1 MRPFPMRRFKVV
13 GFRTDMAEDKNMG
26 NAEEQQAE
34 GSGPS
39 KMRDVVKKAASAGF
53 LMPSVLV
60 GAVVALVVAQYQP
73 LVFDASA
80 YPVAEQASASEMK
93 PVAVTSERQSD
104 QPTTGV
110 SYDASDYGVDAK
122 NLKDGTY
129 TGSGQGYK
137 STITVEV
144 TISGGKI
151 TAIDV
156 VSQDDDEPYFS
167 NAKTLISQV
176 IAKQSTSVDTVSGAT
191 YSSKGILVAIKN
203 ALDKAAGGTGTETNA
218 GGQAAISS
226 ESAKQH
232 TALNPTEAPS
242 DGYVDGVY
250 TGSGEGYKSTITVA
264 VTISGGKIS
273 QIDVVSQ
280 DDDAEY
286 FSRAQGLIAQVLA
299 KQSTAVDVVS
309 GATFSS
315 EGILSAVEDALSK
328 AVRNKDAASGGD
340 GDGGSDDASD
350 GGNGNGGD
358 SGSDDNGNNGG
369 NSTDDDADT
378 GYLDGEY
385 PVFVKC
391 VNEEDEEEFEPYYL
405 AMTVTVKGGRA
416 TAISNLHGT
425 ETGAAGDPVLGAY
438 DTANDLYL
446 NWAANGRA
454 IKGVQHAGVVSQLID
469 QHKDPSNIDV
479 VSRATY
485 SSRAIANAYAKAME
499 LAKEA
504 YDKAHAK
511 AAGDAADFGSNDAV
525 EDGAEAGSDDAAVPS
540 DDVAPSDGA
549 DPSGDAATPDDSKA
563 DQVPSS
569 SATDQVSE
577 LPASDVGG
585 VIERG

>member
-1 MRPFPMRRFKVV
+1 M
-13 GFRTDMAEDKNMG
+13 
-26 NAEEQQAE
+26 
-34 GSGPS
+34 
-39 KMRDVVKKAASAGF
+39 
-53 LMPSVLV
+53 
-60 GAVVALVVAQYQP
+60 
-73 LVFDASA
+73 
-80 YPVAEQASASEMK
+80 
-93 PVAVTSERQSD
+93 
-104 QPTTGV
+104 
-110 SYDASDYGVDAK
+110 
-122 NLKDGTY
+122 
-129 TGSGQGYK
+129 
-137 STITVEV
+137 
-144 TISGGKI
+144 
-151 TAIDV
+151 
-156 VSQDDDEPYFS
+156 
-167 NAKTLISQV
+167 
-176 IAKQSTSVDTVSGAT
+176 
-191 YSSKGILVAIKN
+191 
-203 ALDKAAGGTGTETNA
+203 
-218 GGQAAISS
+218 
-226 ESAKQH
+226 
-232 TALNPTEAPS
+232 
-242 DGYVDGVY
+242 
-250 TGSGEGYKSTITVA
+250 
-264 VTISGGKIS
+264 
-273 QIDVVSQ
+273 
-280 DDDAEY
+280 
-286 FSRAQGLIAQVLA
+286 
-299 KQSTAVDVVS
+299 
-309 GATFSS
+309 
-315 EGILSAVEDALSK
+315 
-328 AVRNKDAASGGD
+328 
-340 GDGGSDDASD
+340 
-350 GGNGNGGD
+350 
-358 SGSDDNGNNGG
+358 
-369 NSTDDDADT
+369 
-378 GYLDGEY
+378 
-385 PVFVKC
+385 FVKC

-577 LPASDVGG
+577 LPASDVEG

>member
-1 MRPFPMRRFKVV
+1 
-13 GFRTDMAEDKNMG
+13 MAEEKNVG
-26 NAEEQQAE
+26 NAEEPQAE
-34 GSGPS
+34 GAGPS
-39 KMRDVVKKAASAGF
+39 KMRDVAKKAASAGF

-80 YPVAEQASASEMK
+80 YPAAEQASASEMK

-104 QPTTGV
+104 QPPTGV

-203 ALDKAAGGTGTETNA
+203 ALDKAAGGTGTETND
-218 GGQAAISS
+218 GGQAAVSS
-226 ESAKQH
+226 ESTKQH
-232 TALNPTEAPS
+232 TTLNPTEAPS

-264 VTISGGKIS
+264 VSISGGKIS

-286 FSRAQGLIAQVLA
+286 FSRAQGLIAQIVA

-328 AVRNKDAASGGD
+328 AVRNKDTASAGD
-340 GDGGSDDASD
+340 GDGGNGDA
-350 GGNGNGGD
+350 GNSGNGGD
-358 SGSDDNGNNGG
+358 NGSGDNGNNGG
-369 NSTDDDADT
+369 DSTDDDADT

-391 VNEEDEEEFEPYYL
+391 INEEDEEEFEPYYL

-416 TAISNLHGT
+416 TAISNLRGT

-446 NWAANGRA
+446 NWAANGRT
-454 IKGVQHAGVVSQLID
+454 IKGVQHAGVVAQLID

-511 AAGDAADFGSNDAV
+511 AAGDGADAGSNDAV
-525 EDGAEAGSDDAAVPS
+525 EDGTEAGSGDDAAAPSSDDAA
-540 DDVAPSDGA
+540 APSEGADSKDAA
-549 DPSGDAATPDDSKA
+549 DPSGDAAAAPDASKA
-563 DQVPSS
+563 DQAPSS
-569 SATDQVSE
+569 PATDEASE
-577 LPASDVGG
+577 LPATDAEG

>member
-1 MRPFPMRRFKVV
+1 M
-13 GFRTDMAEDKNMG
+13 TEEKNVAG
-26 NAEEQQAE
+26 AGEPQAE
-34 GSGPS
+34 AEGPS
-39 KMRDVVKKAASAGF
+39 KMRDVAKKAASAGF

-80 YPVAEQASASEMK
+80 YPATEQASASEMK
-93 PVAVTSERQSD
+93 PVEVTSERQSD

-110 SYDASDYGVDAK
+110 SYNASDYGVDAK

-137 STITVEV
+137 STITVSV

-151 TAIDV
+151 TAIDI

-203 ALDKAAGGTGTETNA
+203 ALDKAAGGTGSETNV
-218 GGQAAISS
+218 GGQAAAST

-232 TALNPTEAPS
+232 ATLNPTEVPS

-264 VTISGGKIS
+264 VTVSGGKIS
-273 QIDVVSQ
+273 QVDVVSQ

-286 FSRAQGLIAQVLA
+286 FSRAQGLIAQVVA
-299 KQSTAVDVVS
+299 TQSTAVDVVS

-315 EGILSAVEDALSK
+315 EGILSAIEDALSK
-328 AVRNKDAASGGD
+328 AVRNKDTAA
-340 GDGGSDDASD
+340 DGGNAGGNDNADNGD
-350 GGNGNGGD
+350 GGNGGSDND
-358 SGSDDNGNNGG
+358 SGNGG
-369 NSTDDDADT
+369 NNSADDSADADT

-405 AMTVTVKGGRA
+405 AMTVTVKGGKA
-416 TAISNLHGT
+416 TAISNLHGS

-446 NWAANGRA
+446 NWAANGRT
-454 IKGVQHAGVVSQLID
+454 IKGVLSAGVVTQLID
-469 QHKDPSNIDV
+469 QHKDPSDIDV

-499 LAKEA
+499 LAKQA
-504 YDKAHAK
+504 YDKAHAAK
-511 AAGDAADFGSNDAV
+511 SADGADAASGVVVEPSSTADSSDEAAAGSPATPSTDTSDDPAADQK
-525 EDGAEAGSDDAAVPS
+525 S
-540 DDVAPSDGA
+540 DDVAV
-549 DPSGDAATPDDSKA
+549 DPAA
-563 DQVPSS
+563 DQATNP
-569 SATDQVSE
+569 SATDAEDVS
-577 LPASDVGG
+577 A
-585 VIERG
+585 RG

>member
-1 MRPFPMRRFKVV
+1 
-13 GFRTDMAEDKNMG
+13 MAEDKNMG
-26 NAEEQQAE
+26 NAEEPQAE
-34 GSGPS
+34 GASPS
-39 KMRDVVKKAASAGF
+39 KMRDVAKKAASAGF

-137 STITVEV
+137 STIMVAV

-151 TAIDV
+151 TAIDI

-203 ALDKAAGGTGTETNA
+203 ALDKAAGGTGTETNV
-218 GGQAAISS
+218 GGQAEVSS
-226 ESAKQH
+226 EPAKQH
-232 TALNPTEAPS
+232 TALNPMETPS

-264 VTISGGKIS
+264 VTISGGRIS

-286 FSRAQGLIAQVLA
+286 FSRAQGLIAQIVA

-340 GDGGSDDASD
+340 GDGGSDDAGD

-358 SGSDDNGNNGG
+358 SGSGDNGNNGG

-405 AMTVTVKGGRA
+405 AMIVTVEGGRA
-416 TAISNLHGT
+416 TAISNLHGS

-446 NWAANGRA
+446 NWAANGRTV
-454 IKGVQHAGVVSQLID
+454 KGVQHTGVVAQLID

-504 YDKAHAK
+504 YGKAHAK
-511 AAGDAADFGSNDAV
+511 AAGNAADSGSNDAV
-525 EDGAEAGSDDAAVPS
+525 EDGAEAGSDDAA
-540 DDVAPSDGA
+540 APSDGA
-549 DPSGDAATPDDSKA
+549 DPSGDAAIPDDSKA

-577 LPASDVGG
+577 LPASDVEG